1 MNSVDFNLE
10 LLDSIFTSDET
21 YSEMVDMVK
30 DLGLELQDISIVK
43 TA

>member
-1 MNSVDFNLE
+1 MNSVYFNLE

-21 YSEMVDMVK
+21 YREMVDMVN

>member
-10 LLDSIFTSDET
+10 LLDSLFSSDNAFR
-21 YSEMVDMVK
+21 EMVGMVN

>member
-1 MNSVDFNLE
+1 MNRVDFNLE

-21 YSEMVDMVK
+21 YREMVDMVN

>member
-1 MNSVDFNLE
+1 MNIVYFNLE

-21 YSEMVDMVK
+21 YREMVDMVN

>member
-10 LLDSIFTSDET
+10 LIGSIFSSDDT
-21 YSEMVDMVK
+21 YREMADMVK

-43 TA
+43 TS